1 MFASLC
7 RIPLSKCHLHV
18 SMMESVTVVMARMSR
33 MTFHFQNLP
42 TLRDNNSNIIACFRR
57 HANTDASPCSFWSVN
72 RSKAL
77 KDSEQIGPKI
87 GNWHMKSDL
96 RLSVQL
102 QKQWSSNCQKASTEI
117 SGILSNGIVYI
128 LQYVQLYYKRLIF
141 RYWV

>member
-72 RSKAL
+72 RSKAP

-96 RLSVQL
+96 RLPVQL
-102 QKQWSSNCQKASTEI
+102 QKQWPSNCQKASTEM